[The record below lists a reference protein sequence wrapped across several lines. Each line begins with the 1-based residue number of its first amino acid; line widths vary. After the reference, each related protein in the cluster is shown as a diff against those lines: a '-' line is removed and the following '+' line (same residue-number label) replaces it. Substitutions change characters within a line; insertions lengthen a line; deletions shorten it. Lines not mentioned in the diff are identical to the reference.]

1 MSGRDKLNGLNG
13 RGALDVLGDR
23 GERGRTRPFFAVD
36 VGNTRTKIG
45 FWRDVE
51 SGPFPDA
58 EFADAS
64 ETFEAVGAWLRSP
77 AFDGVG
83 AARWLVSSVN
93 DRKASALEAAV
104 RRFRPLDAFST
115 LRLADVPIPVEYD
128 YPEKL
133 GIDRAV
139 AAFAG
144 VRLLGAGRPFLAVD
158 VGTAATIDW
167 VDERGVFRGGA
178 ILPGPRLIAESLQ
191 AKTANLPALDDP
203 EREGART
210 FDYPAT
216 ETTKA
221 IRLGVVYSLVGA
233 ISAFY
238 WQTRRRLLEGGSDPT
253 WLALLI
259 AGGDARATERRLR
272 TLFDDWEASFGADFA
287 FPRPEIVVEPRLL
300 SFGLREIARSTSG
313 EKRG

>member
-1 MSGRDKLNGLNG
+1 MK
-13 RGALDVLGDR
+13 
-23 GERGRTRPFFAVD
+23 TRPFFAVD
-36 VGNTRTKIG
+36 VGNTRTKFG
-45 FWRDVE
+45 CWRDVE
-51 SGPFPDA
+51 SGPFPNA
-58 EFADAS
+58 EFADAT
-64 ETFEAVGAWLRSP
+64 ETFQAIGAWLRTLP
-77 AFDGVG
+77 FDAGVP
-83 AARWLVSSVN
+83 ARWLVSSVN

-104 RRFRPLDAFST
+104 RRLRPLDAFST

-128 YPEKL
+128 YPERL

-144 VRLLGAGRPFLAVD
+144 VRLLGTGRPFLAVD

-178 ILPGPRLIAESLQ
+178 ILPGPRLIAEALQ

-203 EREGART
+203 EREGERT

-216 ETTKA
+216 ETTRA

-238 WQTRRRLLEGGSDPT
+238 WQTRRRLVESGSDPT
-253 WLALLI
+253 RLALLI
-259 AGGDARATERRLR
+259 AGGDASAIERRLR
-272 TLFDDWEASFGADFA
+272 TLFDDCSANFGPDFA
-287 FPRPEIVVEPRLL
+287 FPRPEIIVEPRLL
-300 SFGLREIARSTSG
+300 SFGLREIARSTNAVEG
-313 EKRG
+313 R

>member
-1 MSGRDKLNGLNG
+1 MNGLG
-13 RGALDVLGDR
+13 VLGER

-58 EFADAS
+58 EAADAS
-64 ETFEAVGAWLRSP
+64 ETFDATDAWLRSLP
-77 AFDGVG
+77 LDGDVP
-83 AARWLVSSVN
+83 ARWLVSSVN

-128 YPEKL
+128 YPERL

-238 WQTRRRLLEGGSDPT
+238 WQTRRRLLESGSDPT
-253 WLALLI
+253 RLALLI

-300 SFGLREIARSTSG
+300 SFGLREIARSTNAGSAV
-313 EKRG
+313 KSR

>member
-1 MSGRDKLNGLNG
+1 MNGLEG
-13 RGALDVLGDR
+13 RGALGALGDR
-23 GERGRTRPFFAVD
+23 GEPGRTRPFFAVD

-51 SGPFPDA
+51 GGSFPEA
-58 EFADAS
+58 ESVDAS
-64 ETFEAVGAWLRSP
+64 ETFETVDAWLRSP
-77 AFDGVG
+77 AFDGVVG
-83 AARWLVSSVN
+83 ARWLVSSVN
-93 DRKASALEAAV
+93 DRKASALAAAV
-104 RRFRPLDAFST
+104 RRLRPLDAFST

-128 YPEKL
+128 YPERL

-238 WQTRRRLLEGGSDPT
+238 WQTRRRLVESGADPT
-253 WLALLI
+253 RLALLI
-259 AGGDARATERRLR
+259 AGGDARAIERRLR
-272 TLFDDWEASFGADFA
+272 TLFDDCAANFGPDFA

-300 SFGLREIARSTSG
+300 SFGLREIARSTNAA
-313 EKRG
+313 EERG

>member
-1 MSGRDKLNGLNG
+1 ME
-13 RGALDVLGDR
+13 A
-23 GERGRTRPFFAVD
+23 RPFFAVD

-45 FWRDVE
+45 CWRDVE

-58 EFADAS
+58 ELADAS
-64 ETFEAVGAWLRSP
+64 ETFEAVGAWLRALP
-77 AFDGVG
+77 FDGGG

-93 DRKASALEAAV
+93 DRKAAALEAAI

-115 LRLADVPIPVEYD
+115 LRLADVPIPGEYD

-191 AKTANLPALDDP
+191 AKTASLPAIDDP
-203 EREGART
+203 ENEGARL

-238 WQTRRRLLEGGSDPT
+238 WQTRRRLVESGVDPT
-253 WLALLI
+253 RLALLI
-259 AGGDARATERRLR
+259 AGGDARAIERRLR
-272 TLFDDWEASFGADFA
+272 TLFDDWAANFEPDFA
-287 FPRPEIVVEPRLL
+287 FPRPDIVVEPRLL
-300 SFGLREIARSTSG
+300 SFGLREIARSTNA
-313 EKRG
+313 EKRD

>member
-1 MSGRDKLNGLNG
+1 MK
-13 RGALDVLGDR
+13 
-23 GERGRTRPFFAVD
+23 TRPFFAVD
-36 VGNTRTKIG
+36 VGNTRTKFG

-51 SGPFPDA
+51 SGSFPVA

-64 ETFEAVGAWLRSP
+64 ETFETLDVWLRSLP
-77 AFDGVG
+77 LDGG
-83 AARWLVSSVN
+83 APARWLVSSVN
-93 DRKASALEAAV
+93 DRKAAALEAAV
-104 RRFRPLDAFST
+104 RRFRPFDAFSKT
-115 LRLADVPIPVEYD
+115 RLADVPIPVEYD
-128 YPEKL
+128 YPERL

-178 ILPGPRLIAESLQ
+178 ILPGPRLVAESLQ

-203 EREGART
+203 EREGERA

-238 WQTRRRLLEGGSDPT
+238 WQTRRRLVESGADPT
-253 WLALLI
+253 RLALLI
-259 AGGDARATERRLR
+259 AGGDANAIERRLR
-272 TLFDDWEASFGADFA
+272 SLFDDWNANFGAGFA
-287 FPRPEIVVEPRLL
+287 LPRPEIVVEPRLI
-300 SFGLREIARSTSG
+300 SFGLREIACWG
-313 EKRG
+313 ENR

>member
-1 MSGRDKLNGLNG
+1 MK
-13 RGALDVLGDR
+13 
-23 GERGRTRPFFAVD
+23 TRPFFAVD
-36 VGNTRTKIG
+36 VGNTRTKFG
-45 FWRDVE
+45 CWRDVE
-51 SGPFPDA
+51 SGPFPNA
-58 EFADAS
+58 EFADAT
-64 ETFEAVGAWLRSP
+64 ETFQAIGAWLRTLP
-77 AFDGVG
+77 FDAGVP
-83 AARWLVSSVN
+83 ARWLVSSVN

-104 RRFRPLDAFST
+104 RRLRPLDAFST

-128 YPEKL
+128 YPERL

-144 VRLLGAGRPFLAVD
+144 VRLLGTGRPFLAVD

-178 ILPGPRLIAESLQ
+178 ILPGPRLIAEALQ

-203 EREGART
+203 EREGERT

-238 WQTRRRLLEGGSDPT
+238 WQTRRRLVESGSDPT
-253 WLALLI
+253 RLALLI
-259 AGGDARATERRLR
+259 AGGDASAIERRLR
-272 TLFDDWEASFGADFA
+272 TLFDDWSANFGPDFA
-287 FPRPEIVVEPRLL
+287 FPRPEIIVEPRLL
-300 SFGLREIARSTSG
+300 SFGLREIARSTNAVEG
-313 EKRG
+313 R

>member
-1 MSGRDKLNGLNG
+1 MK
-13 RGALDVLGDR
+13 
-23 GERGRTRPFFAVD
+23 TRPFFAVD
-36 VGNTRTKIG
+36 VGNTRTKFG
-45 FWRDVE
+45 AWRDVE
-51 SGPFPDA
+51 SGPFPEA
-58 EFADAS
+58 RFADAS
-64 ETFEAVGAWLRSP
+64 ETFEAAVDWLRTLP
-77 AFDGVG
+77 FGPDVP
-83 AARWLVSSVN
+83 ARWLVSSVN
-93 DRKASALEAAV
+93 DRKAAALEAAI
-104 RRFRPLDAFST
+104 RRLRPLDAFST
-115 LRLADVPIPVEYD
+115 LRLPDVPIPVEYD
-128 YPEKL
+128 RPEKL

-191 AKTANLPALDDP
+191 AKTASLPAIDDP
-203 EREGART
+203 ENEGART

-238 WQTRRRLLEGGSDPT
+238 WQTRRRLVESGGDPNR
-253 WLALLI
+253 LALLI
-259 AGGDARATERRLR
+259 AGGDANAIERRFR
-272 TLFDDWEASFGADFA
+272 TLFDDWDANFGPDFVVE
-287 FPRPEIVVEPRLL
+287 RPEIIVESRLL
-300 SFGLREIARSTSG
+300 AFGLREIARLKS
-313 EKRG
+313 R

>member
-1 MSGRDKLNGLNG
+1 MSGRGELNGLGG
-13 RGALDVLGDR
+13 RGVLGVLGER

-64 ETFEAVGAWLRSP
+64 ETFDATDAWLRTLP
-77 AFDGVG
+77 LDGGVS
-83 AARWLVSSVN
+83 ARWLVSSVN

-144 VRLLGAGRPFLAVD
+144 GRLLGAGRPFWAVD

-167 VDERGVFRGGA
+167 VDERGVFRG
-178 ILPGPRLIAESLQ
+178 
-191 AKTANLPALDDP
+191 
-203 EREGART
+203 
-210 FDYPAT
+210 
-216 ETTKA
+216 
-221 IRLGVVYSLVGA
+221 
-233 ISAFY
+233 
-238 WQTRRRLLEGGSDPT
+238 
-253 WLALLI
+253 
-259 AGGDARATERRLR
+259 
-272 TLFDDWEASFGADFA
+272 
-287 FPRPEIVVEPRLL
+287 
-300 SFGLREIARSTSG
+300 
-313 EKRG
+313 